1 MIHDVLNRPG
11 MGAALVLA
19 VALQVNDAGVSAMQL
34 QVTMSSQDSDLND
47 SAVQRGARSLD

>member
-1 MIHDVLNRPG
+1 MMHDVLNRPG

-19 VALQVNDAGVSAMQL
+19 VALKVNDAGVSAMQL

>member
-1 MIHDVLNRPG
+1 MIHDVLTRPG